1 MQELVAVAVL
11 SWSVSAAAGGQPSV
25 PVAERFGWISGCWG
39 GARGAS
45 TFREIWTIASPDLM
59 LGMSVTTQPS
69 KPAQFEYL
77 RIETRDGRP
86 VYVAQPGGVPP
97 TPFEWQATSSPPDT
111 AVFGNPQH
119 DFPKRVGYRRVEPNG
134 VLAWIDGGES
144 GAGRVEFPMQRT
156 ACPAAP

>member
-1 MQELVAVAVL
+1 MMELVAVLL
-11 SWSVSAAAGGQPSV
+11 SSVAAAAAGEPSAA
-25 PVAERFGWISGCWG
+25 PVAQRFGWISGCWG

-45 TFREIWTIASPDLM
+45 SFREIWTIAAPDLM
-59 LGMSVTTQPS
+59 LGMSVTTEPS

-77 RIETRDGRP
+77 RIETRDGRA

-97 TPFEWQATSSPPDT
+97 TPFEWQADASTGEA
-111 AVFGNPQH
+111 AVFANPQH

-144 GAGRVEFPMQRT
+144 GEGRVEYPMRRT
-156 ACPAAP
+156 SCPAAP